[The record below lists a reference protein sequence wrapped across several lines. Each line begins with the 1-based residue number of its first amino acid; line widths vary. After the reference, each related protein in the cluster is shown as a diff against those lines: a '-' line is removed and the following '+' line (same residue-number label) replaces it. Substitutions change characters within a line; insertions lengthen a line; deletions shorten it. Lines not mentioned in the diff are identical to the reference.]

1 MRAVVTSV
9 VTGVLCLGLAV
20 SSAAV
25 SSAQAQASEPDTAP
39 IVLSVDGAAARLS
52 VTRLRRALSAVLGRP
67 VLRITEE
74 GAGDA
79 TGALS
84 MAFVAPRSWIVRL
97 DAGTTHVSRTIEVRG
112 PALETLVGVAVDLI
126 RSSAHDGHA
135 PSTAVPATGEGA
147 TARDE
152 PRDAGRGHRSVVA
165 EPWGA
170 DAPIVIATEILDPF
184 AGMPITRIAIAA
196 VGELLD
202 PFAAVGSAV
211 RVASSPEVL
220 DPWR

>member
-1 MRAVVTSV
+1 MRTVVTV
-9 VTGVLCLGLAV
+9 LVTGMLCLGLAV
-20 SSAAV
+20 SSAR
-25 SSAQAQASEPDTAP
+25 AQASEGDTTP

-79 TGALS
+79 TAALS

-126 RSSAHDGHA
+126 RSSAREDRAASRPGSEDA
-135 PSTAVPATGEGA
+135 L
-147 TARDE
+147 ARDTS
-152 PRDAGRGHRSVVA
+152 RRGSVDAPRSVVA

-170 DAPIVIATEILDPF
+170 DAPIVIAPEILDPF
-184 AGMPITRIAIAA
+184 AGMPITRISIAA

-202 PFAAVGSAV
+202 PFAAVGSIL